1 MKPVGFSAT
10 PNLVL
15 RLPMWRSRLM
25 LFILFFLFML
35 LLARAFWIQ
44 GPGNAF
50 YEAKAVRGTQR
61 ELELPASRG
70 KILDRNGQVIATS
83 LEAKSVI
90 AYNDTVPDDLSAEKI
105 RKLAQLLQIGE
116 ADLRKKLKEER
127 KQVFLKR
134 QVDPEIAQ
142 QIKRLEIPG
151 IGLNNEYRRFYP
163 EGEAMAHV
171 VGFTNVEDRG
181 QEGMELSHEAE
192 LAGHPG
198 QRRVVVD
205 RLGRVVEDVAITQL
219 PRNGKDL
226 QLSIDSKIQYLAYNA
241 VKNAVEEHHAKAGGA
256 VVLDTQTGEIL
267 ALANWPSYNPNDRSK
282 LNGEQLR
289 NRVLTD
295 TFEPG
300 STMKPF
306 TVSIALEKGAVTPN
320 TPMAIGASYLIG
332 PKPITDTHPYG
343 VLTVAQIIQK
353 SSNIGTAKLAMQMQ
367 SKEMWDMY
375 TAVGFG
381 QAPKIGFPGAVAG
394 TLHPYKKWMP
404 TDQARIA
411 FGYGIAA
418 SLFQVAHAYT
428 IFARDGELVPLTI
441 ERSPE
446 FKQGTRVISAK
457 TAIEMRSMLE
467 SVTEPGGTAVKAHSD
482 GFRVGGKTG
491 TAHKVSGKGY
501 SSNKYRAYFSG
512 IAPIS
517 APRIVVAVMI
527 DEPTGGSH
535 YGGDVA
541 APVFSTIVSETLQ
554 TMNIVPDTNVKQMVM
569 RDEVAP
575 TEAHGDNLLQ
585 IHKVVLKR

>member
-1 MKPVGFSAT
+1 MRPVGFSTT

-25 LFILFFLFML
+25 LFLLFFVFML
-35 LLARAFWIQ
+35 LLLRAFWIQ

-70 KILDRNGQVIATS
+70 KILDRNGNVIATS

-90 AYNDTVPDDLSAEKI
+90 AYNDTVPDDLSAEKL
-105 RKLAQLLQIGE
+105 RQLASLLQMNE
-116 ADLRKKLKEER
+116 ADLRRKLKEER

-134 QVDPEIAQ
+134 QVDPAVAQ
-142 QIKRLEIPG
+142 QIKQLEIPG

-181 QEGMELSHEAE
+181 QEGMELSHEKE
-192 LAGHPG
+192 LAARPG

-205 RLGRVVEDVAITQL
+205 RLGRIVEDVAIEQE
-219 PRNGKDL
+219 PQNGKDL

-267 ALANWPSYNPNDRSK
+267 ALANYPSYNPNDRRN
-282 LNGEQLR
+282 LTGEQLR

-306 TVSIALEKGAVTPN
+306 TISTALEKGAITPN
-320 TPMAIGASYLIG
+320 TNMVIGASYLIG

-343 VLTVAQIIQK
+343 NLTVSQVIQK
-353 SSNIGTAKLAMQMQ
+353 SSNIGTAKIAMNNL
-367 SKEMWDMY
+367 SPEEMWNMY
-375 TAVGFG
+375 SAVGFG
-381 QAPKIGFPGAVAG
+381 QAPKIGFPGAVSG
-394 TLHPYKKWMP
+394 TLHPYQKWGAS
-404 TDQARIA
+404 DQARIA
-411 FGYGIAA
+411 FGYGISA
-418 SLFQVAHAYT
+418 SLFQVARAYT

-441 ERSPE
+441 QRSSE
-446 FKQGTRVISAK
+446 VKSGVRVISAK

-467 SVTEPGGTAVKAHSD
+467 TVTEPGGTAVKAQAD
-482 GFRVGGKTG
+482 DYRVGGKTG
-491 TAHKVSGKGY
+491 TAHKLVGKGY
-501 SSNKYRAYFSG
+501 GNSYRAYFAG

-517 APRIVVAVMI
+517 MPRIVVAVMI

-541 APVFSTIVSETLQ
+541 APVFSTIVSETLR
-554 TMNIVPDTNVKQMVM
+554 TLNVLPDANIKQMVS
-569 RDEVAP
+569 DEVKRP
-575 TEAHGDNLLQ
+575 VENSVTGLKTQ
-585 IHKVVLKR
+585 QVVLKR

>member
-1 MKPVGFSAT
+1 MRPVGFSTT
-10 PNLVL
+10 PPLVL
-15 RLPMWRSRLM
+15 RLPRWRSRLM
-25 LFILFFLFML
+25 LFLLFFVFMML
-35 LLARAFWIQ
+35 LLRAFWIQ

-50 YEAKAVRGTQR
+50 YEAKGVRGTQR

-90 AYNDTVPDDLSAEKI
+90 AYNDTVPDDLATDKVQ
-105 RKLAQLLQIGE
+105 KLASLLQMSE
-116 ADLRKKLKEER
+116 SDLRKKLKEER

-134 QVDPEIAQ
+134 QVDPVVAQ
-142 QIKRLEIPG
+142 QIKQLEIPG

-171 VGFTNVEDRG
+171 VGFTNVNDKG
-181 QEGMELSHEAE
+181 QEGMELSRENE

-205 RLGRVVEDVAITQL
+205 RLGRVVEDVAILQL
-219 PRNGKDL
+219 PQNGKDL
-226 QLSIDSKIQYLAYNA
+226 NLSIDSKIQFLAYNA
-241 VKNAVEEHHAKAGGA
+241 VKDAVEKHHAKAGGA

-267 ALANWPSYNPNDRSK
+267 ALANYPSYNPNDRRY
-282 LNGEQLR
+282 LTGEQLR

-300 STMKPF
+300 STMKPL
-306 TVSIALEKGAVTPN
+306 TISIALEKGVVKPDTN
-320 TPMAIGASYLIG
+320 MVIGAKYLVG

-343 VLTVAQIIQK
+343 NLTVAQIIQK
-353 SSNIGTAKLAMQMQ
+353 SSNIGTAKIAMNNL
-367 SKEMWDMY
+367 SAEEMWDFY
-375 TAVGFG
+375 TAVGLG

-394 TLHPYKKWMP
+394 TVHPFKKWMP

-411 FGYGIAA
+411 FGYGISA
-418 SLFQVAHAYT
+418 SLFQVARAYT
-428 IFARDGELVPLTI
+428 VFARDGELVPLTI

-446 FKQGTRVISAK
+446 FKPGVKVLSPK
-457 TAIEMRSMLE
+457 TAIEMRNMME
-467 SVTEPGGTAVKAHSD
+467 AVTEPGGTAVKAQAE
-482 GFRVGGKTG
+482 GYRVGGKTG
-491 TAHKVSGKGY
+491 TAHKLVGKGY
-501 SSNKYRAYFSG
+501 GNSYRAYFAG
-512 IAPIS
+512 LAPIS

-541 APVFSTIVSETLQ
+541 APVFSTIVGETLRSL
-554 TMNIVPDTNVKQMVM
+554 NVLPDNKVKQMVLEDKVPEEI
-569 RDEVAP
+569 RPAA
-575 TEAHGDNLLQ
+575 AHAQ
-585 IHKVVLKR
+585 HVVLKR

>member
-1 MKPVGFSAT
+1 MRPVGFSTT

-25 LFILFFLFML
+25 LFLLFFVFML
-35 LLARAFWIQ
+35 LLIRAFWIQ

-50 YEAKAVRGTQR
+50 YEAKGVRGTQR

-90 AYNDTVPDDLSAEKI
+90 AYNDTVPDDLSPEKV
-105 RKLAQLLQIGE
+105 KALANLLQISE
-116 ADLRKKLKEER
+116 TELRKKLKEER
-127 KQVFLKR
+127 KQIFLKR
-134 QVDPEIAQ
+134 QVDPAVAQ
-142 QIKRLEIPG
+142 KIKQLEIPG

-181 QEGMELSHEAE
+181 QEGMELSREKE

-205 RLGRVVEDVAITQL
+205 RLGRVVEEMAILQL
-219 PRNGKDL
+219 PQNGKDL
-226 QLSIDSKIQYLAYNA
+226 SLSIDSKIQFLAYNA
-241 VKNAVEEHHAKAGGA
+241 VKSAVEKHQAKAGGA

-267 ALANWPSYNPNDRSK
+267 ALANYPSYNPNDRTY
-282 LNGEQLR
+282 LTGEQLR

-306 TVSIALEKGAVTPN
+306 TVSLALEKGQVQPN
-320 TPMAIGASYLIG
+320 TQMVIGAKYLIG

-343 VLTVAQIIQK
+343 TLTIAQIIQK
-353 SSNIGTAKLAMQMQ
+353 SSNIGTAKLAMNTSPQ
-367 SKEMWDMY
+367 EMWDLY
-375 TAVGFG
+375 TAAGFG

-394 TLHPYKKWMP
+394 TLHPYKKWVP
-404 TDQARIA
+404 SDQARIA
-411 FGYGIAA
+411 FGYGISS
-418 SLFQVAHAYT
+418 SLFQLARAYT

-446 FKQGTRVISAK
+446 FKPGTPVISAK

-467 SVTEPGGTAVKAHSD
+467 TVTEPGGTALKAQAE

-491 TAHKVSGKGY
+491 TSHKLVGKVYG
-501 SSNKYRAYFSG
+501 NKYRAYFAG
-512 IAPIS
+512 LAPIS

-527 DEPTGGSH
+527 DEPTKGGH
-535 YGGDVA
+535 YGGEVA
-541 APVFSTIVSETLQ
+541 APVFSTIVSETLH
-554 TMNIVPDTNVKQMVM
+554 TLNVLPDAKVRQMVLQ
-569 RDEVAP
+569 DKAP
-575 TEAHGDNLLQ
+575 EEIRAANVQTQH
-585 IHKVVLKR
+585 VVLKR

>member
-1 MKPVGFSAT
+1 MRPVGFSTT

-25 LFILFFLFML
+25 LFLLFFVFML
-35 LLARAFWIQ
+35 LLIRAFWIQ

-50 YEAKAVRGTQR
+50 YEAKGVRGTQR

-90 AYNDTVPDDLSAEKI
+90 AYNDTVPDDLSAEKV
-105 RKLAQLLQIGE
+105 KALANLLQMSE
-116 ADLRKKLKEER
+116 TELRKKLKEER
-127 KQVFLKR
+127 KQIFLKR
-134 QVDPEIAQ
+134 QVDPAVAQ
-142 QIKRLEIPG
+142 QIKQLEIPG

-171 VGFTNVEDRG
+171 VGFTNVNDKG
-181 QEGMELSHEAE
+181 QEGMELSREKD
-192 LAGHPG
+192 LAARPG

-205 RLGRVVEDVAITQL
+205 RLGRVVEEMAILQL
-219 PRNGKDL
+219 PQNGKDL
-226 QLSIDSKIQYLAYNA
+226 NLSIDSKIQFLAYNA
-241 VKNAVEEHHAKAGGA
+241 VKSAVETHHAKAGGA

-267 ALANWPSYNPNDRSK
+267 ALANYPSYNPNDRK
-282 LNGEQLR
+282 YLTGEQLR

-300 STMKPF
+300 STMKPI
-306 TVSIALEKGAVTPN
+306 TVSLSLEKGQVQPN
-320 TPMAIGASYLIG
+320 TQMAIGAKYLIG

-343 VLTVAQIIQK
+343 TLTVAQIIQK
-353 SSNIGTAKLAMQMQ
+353 SSNIGTAKLAMNTTPQ
-367 SKEMWDMY
+367 EMWDLY
-375 TAVGFG
+375 TAAGFG

-394 TLHPYKKWMP
+394 TLHPHKKWVP
-404 TDQARIA
+404 SDQARIA
-411 FGYGIAA
+411 FGYGISA
-418 SLFQVAHAYT
+418 SLFQVARAYT

-446 FKQGTRVISAK
+446 FKPGTPVISAK

-467 SVTEPGGTAVKAHSD
+467 SVTEPGGTAIKAQAE

-491 TAHKVSGKGY
+491 TAHKLVGKGY
-501 SSNKYRAYFSG
+501 GNKYRAYFVG
-512 IAPIS
+512 LAPIS

-541 APVFSTIVSETLQ
+541 APVFSTIVSETLH
-554 TMNIVPDTNVKQMVM
+554 TLNVLPDAKVKQMVLENKTPGET
-569 RDEVAP
+569 RTTNAQ
-575 TEAHGDNLLQ
+575 AQHA
-585 IHKVVLKR
+585 VLKR

>member
-1 MKPVGFSAT
+1 
-10 PNLVL
+10 
-15 RLPMWRSRLM
+15 M
-25 LFILFFLFML
+25 LFLLFFVFML
-35 LLARAFWIQ
+35 LLIRAFWIQ

-50 YEAKAVRGTQR
+50 YEAKGVRGTQR

-90 AYNDTVPDDLSAEKI
+90 AYNDTVPDDLSAEKV
-105 RKLAQLLQIGE
+105 KALANLLQISE
-116 ADLRKKLKEER
+116 TELRKKLKEER
-127 KQVFLKR
+127 KQIFLKR
-134 QVDPEIAQ
+134 QVDPAVAQ
-142 QIKRLEIPG
+142 QIKLLEIPG

-171 VGFTNVEDRG
+171 VGFTNVNDKG
-181 QEGMELSHEAE
+181 QEGMELSREKE

-205 RLGRVVEDVAITQL
+205 RLGRVVEEMAILQL
-219 PRNGKDL
+219 PQNGKDL
-226 QLSIDSKIQYLAYNA
+226 NLSIDSKIQFLAYNA
-241 VKNAVEEHHAKAGGA
+241 VKSAVETHHAKAGGA

-267 ALANWPSYNPNDRSK
+267 ALANYPSYNPNDRK
-282 LNGEQLR
+282 YLTGEQLR

-300 STMKPF
+300 STMKPI
-306 TVSIALEKGAVTPN
+306 TVSLSLEKGQVQPN
-320 TPMAIGASYLIG
+320 TQMAIGAKYLIG

-343 VLTVAQIIQK
+343 TLTVAQIIQK
-353 SSNIGTAKLAMQMQ
+353 SSNIGTAKLAMNTSPQ
-367 SKEMWDMY
+367 EMWDLY

-394 TLHPYKKWMP
+394 TLHPYKKWVP
-404 TDQARIA
+404 SDQARIA
-411 FGYGIAA
+411 FGYGISA
-418 SLFQVAHAYT
+418 SLFQVARAYT

-446 FKQGTRVISAK
+446 FKPGTPVISAK

-467 SVTEPGGTAVKAHSD
+467 TVTEPGGTAVKAQAE

-491 TAHKVSGKGY
+491 TAHKLVGKGY
-501 SSNKYRAYFSG
+501 GNKYRAYFVG
-512 IAPIS
+512 LAPIS

-541 APVFSTIVSETLQ
+541 APVFSTIVSETLH
-554 TMNIVPDTNVKQMVM
+554 TLNVLPDAKVKQMVLQNTAPE
-569 RDEVAP
+569 EVRTAN
-575 TEAHGDNLLQ
+575 AQAQH
-585 IHKVVLKR
+585 VVLKR

>member
-1 MKPVGFSAT
+1 MRPVGFSTT

-25 LFILFFLFML
+25 LFLLFFVFMML
-35 LLARAFWIQ
+35 LLRAFWIQ

-50 YEAKAVRGTQR
+50 YEAKGVRGTQR

-90 AYNDTVPDDLSAEKI
+90 AYNDTVPDDLAVDKVQ
-105 RKLAQLLQIGE
+105 KLASLLQMSE
-116 ADLRKKLKEER
+116 AELRKKLREER
-127 KQVFLKR
+127 KQIFLKR
-134 QVDPEIAQ
+134 QVDPEVAQ
-142 QIKRLEIPG
+142 QIKQLEIPG

-171 VGFTNVEDRG
+171 VGFTNVNDKG
-181 QEGMELSHEAE
+181 QEGMELSREKD

-205 RLGRVVEDVAITQL
+205 RLGRVVDEMAILQL
-219 PRNGKDL
+219 PQNGKDL
-226 QLSIDSKIQYLAYNA
+226 NLSIDSKIQFLAYNA
-241 VKNAVEEHHAKAGGA
+241 VKDAVEKHHAKAGGA

-267 ALANWPSYNPNDRSK
+267 ALANYPSYNPNDRRF
-282 LNGEQLR
+282 LTGEQLR

-300 STMKPF
+300 STMKPI
-306 TVSIALEKGAVTPN
+306 TIAIALEKGVVKPETN
-320 TPMAIGASYLIG
+320 MVIGAKYLIG

-343 VLTVAQIIQK
+343 NLTVSQIIQK
-353 SSNIGTAKLAMQMQ
+353 SSNIGTAKIAMNNL
-367 SKEMWDMY
+367 SAEEMWDFY

-394 TLHPYKKWMP
+394 TVHPFKKWVP
-404 TDQARIA
+404 SDQARIA
-411 FGYGIAA
+411 FGYGISA
-418 SLFQVAHAYT
+418 SLFQVARAYT
-428 IFARDGELVPLTI
+428 VFARDGELVPLTI

-446 FKQGTRVISAK
+446 FKPGIKVLSPK
-457 TAIEMRSMLE
+457 TAIEMRTMME
-467 SVTEPGGTAVKAHSD
+467 SVTEPGGTAIKAQAE

-491 TAHKVSGKGY
+491 TAHKLVGKGY
-501 SSNKYRAYFSG
+501 GNKYRAYFAG
-512 IAPIS
+512 LAPIS

-541 APVFSTIVSETLQ
+541 APVFSTIVSETLHAL
-554 TMNIVPDTNVKQMVM
+554 NVLPDSKVKQMV
-569 RDEVAP
+569 
-575 TEAHGDNLLQ
+575 LQ
-585 IHKVVLKR
+585 DKNPSEIHTANAQAQQVVLKR

>member
-1 MKPVGFSAT
+1 MRPVGFSTT

-25 LFILFFLFML
+25 LFLLFFVFMML
-35 LLARAFWIQ
+35 LLRAFWIQ

-50 YEAKAVRGTQR
+50 YEAKGVRGTQR

-90 AYNDTVPDDLSAEKI
+90 AYNDTVPDDLALDKVQ
-105 RKLAQLLQIGE
+105 KLASLLQMSE
-116 ADLRKKLKEER
+116 AELRKKLKEER

-134 QVDPEIAQ
+134 QVEPAIAQ
-142 QIKRLEIPG
+142 QIKQLEIPG

-171 VGFTNVEDRG
+171 VGFTNVNDKG
-181 QEGMELSHEAE
+181 QEGMELSREKE

-205 RLGRVVEDVAITQL
+205 RLGRVVEEMAILQL
-219 PRNGKDL
+219 PQNGKDL
-226 QLSIDSKIQYLAYNA
+226 NLSIDSKIQYLAYNA
-241 VKNAVEEHHAKAGGA
+241 VKDAVEKHHAKAGGA

-267 ALANWPSYNPNDRSK
+267 ALANYPSYNPNDRK
-282 LNGEQLR
+282 YLTGEQLR

-306 TVSIALEKGAVTPN
+306 TVAIALEKGAIKPDTNMV
-320 TPMAIGASYLIG
+320 IGAKYLIG

-343 VLTVAQIIQK
+343 NLTVAEIIQK
-353 SSNIGTAKLAMQMQ
+353 SSNIGTAKIAMNNL
-367 SKEMWDMY
+367 SPEEMWDFY
-375 TAVGFG
+375 TAVGLG
-381 QAPKIGFPGAVAG
+381 QAPRIGFPGAVAG
-394 TLHPYKKWMP
+394 TVHPFKKWMP

-411 FGYGIAA
+411 FGYGISA
-418 SLFQVAHAYT
+418 SLFQMARAYT
-428 IFARDGELVPLTI
+428 VFARDGELVPLTI
-441 ERSPE
+441 ERSPD
-446 FKQGTRVISAK
+446 FKPGTRVLSAK
-457 TAIEMRSMLE
+457 TAIEMRTMLE
-467 SVTEPGGTAVKAHSD
+467 TVTEPGGTAIKAQAE

-491 TAHKVSGKGY
+491 TAHKLVGKGY
-501 SSNKYRAYFSG
+501 GNKYRAYFAG
-512 IAPIS
+512 LAPIS

-541 APVFSTIVSETLQ
+541 APVFSTIVSETLN
-554 TMNIVPDTNVKQMVM
+554 TLNVLPDNKVKQMVLQDKSPEEI
-569 RDEVAP
+569 RTANVQTQQVA
-575 TEAHGDNLLQ
+575 
-585 IHKVVLKR
+585 LKK

>member
-1 MKPVGFSAT
+1 MKPLGFSTT

-25 LFILFFLFML
+25 LFLLFFVFML
-35 LLARAFWIQ
+35 LLIRAFWIQ

-50 YEAKAVRGTQR
+50 YEAKGVRGTQR

-90 AYNDTVPDDLSAEKI
+90 AYNDTVPDDLSAQKV
-105 RKLAQLLQIGE
+105 KSLANLLQISE
-116 ADLRKKLKEER
+116 AELRKKLKEER
-127 KQVFLKR
+127 KQIFLKR
-134 QVDPEIAQ
+134 QVDPAVAQ
-142 QIKRLEIPG
+142 QIKQLEIPG

-181 QEGMELSHEAE
+181 QEGMELSREKE

-205 RLGRVVEDVAITQL
+205 RLGRVVEEMAILQL
-219 PRNGKDL
+219 PQNGKDL
-226 QLSIDSKIQYLAYNA
+226 HLSIDSKIQFLAYNA
-241 VKNAVEEHHAKAGGA
+241 VKNAVEQHHAKAGGA

-267 ALANWPSYNPNDRSK
+267 ALANYPSYNPNDRK
-282 LNGEQLR
+282 YLTGEQLR

-306 TVSIALEKGAVTPN
+306 TVSLALEKGQVQPN
-320 TPMAIGASYLIG
+320 TQMVIGAKYLIG

-353 SSNIGTAKLAMQMQ
+353 SSNIGTAKLAMNT
-367 SKEMWDMY
+367 SPHEMWDLY
-375 TAVGFG
+375 TAAGFG

-394 TLHPYKKWMP
+394 TLHPYQKWVP
-404 TDQARIA
+404 SDQARIA
-411 FGYGIAA
+411 FGYGISA
-418 SLFQVAHAYT
+418 SLFQLARAYT

-441 ERSPE
+441 ERSPQ
-446 FKQGTRVISAK
+446 FKPGTPVISAK

-467 SVTEPGGTAVKAHSD
+467 TVTEPGGTAIKAQAE

-491 TAHKVSGKGY
+491 TAHKLVGKGY
-501 SSNKYRAYFSG
+501 GNKYRAYFAG
-512 IAPIS
+512 LAPIS

-541 APVFSTIVSETLQ
+541 APVFSTIVSETLH
-554 TMNIVPDTNVKQMVM
+554 TLNVLPDAKVKQMV
-569 RDEVAP
+569 
-575 TEAHGDNLLQ
+575 LQ
-585 IHKVVLKR
+585 DKTPEEIRTANVQTQHVVLKR

>member
-1 MKPVGFSAT
+1 MRPVGFSTT

-25 LFILFFLFML
+25 LFMLFFVFML
-35 LLARAFWIQ
+35 LLLRAFWIQ

-70 KILDRNGQVIATS
+70 KILDRNGNVIATS

-90 AYNDTVPDDLSAEKI
+90 AYNDTVPDDLSSEKI
-105 RKLAQLLQIGE
+105 RQLANLLQMNE
-116 ADLRKKLKEER
+116 SDLRKKLKEER

-134 QVDPEIAQ
+134 QVDPAVAQ
-142 QIKRLEIPG
+142 QIKQLEIPG

-181 QEGMELSHEAE
+181 QEGMELSHEKE
-192 LAGHPG
+192 LAARPG

-205 RLGRVVEDVAITQL
+205 RLGRVVEDVAIEQE
-219 PRNGKDL
+219 PQNGKDL

-267 ALANWPSYNPNDRSK
+267 ALANYPSYNPNDRRN
-282 LNGEQLR
+282 LTGEQLR

-306 TVSIALEKGAVTPN
+306 TISTALEKGAITPN
-320 TPMAIGASYLIG
+320 TNMVIGASYLIG

-343 VLTVAQIIQK
+343 NLTVSQVIQK
-353 SSNIGTAKLAMQMQ
+353 SSNIGTAKIAMNNL
-367 SKEMWDMY
+367 SPEEMWNMY
-375 TAVGFG
+375 SAVGFG
-381 QAPKIGFPGAVAG
+381 QAPKIGFPGSVSG
-394 TLHPYKKWMP
+394 TLHPYQKWGAS
-404 TDQARIA
+404 DQARIA
-411 FGYGIAA
+411 FGYGISA
-418 SLFQVAHAYT
+418 SLFQVARAYT

-446 FKQGTRVISAK
+446 FKPGVRVISAK

-467 SVTEPGGTAVKAHSD
+467 TVTEPGGTAVKAQAD
-482 GFRVGGKTG
+482 GYRVGGKTG
-491 TAHKVSGKGY
+491 TAHKLVGKGY
-501 SSNKYRAYFSG
+501 GNSYRAYFSG

-541 APVFSTIVSETLQ
+541 APVFSTIVSETLR
-554 TMNIVPDTNVKQMVM
+554 TLNVLPDANIKQMVSDDVK
-569 RDEVAP
+569 RSPENQVTGLKA
-575 TEAHGDNLLQ
+575 Q
-585 IHKVVLKR
+585 QVVLKR

>member
-1 MKPVGFSAT
+1 MRPVGFSTT

-25 LFILFFLFML
+25 LFMLFFVFML
-35 LLARAFWIQ
+35 LLIRAFWIQ

-50 YEAKAVRGTQR
+50 YEAKGVRGTQR

-90 AYNDTVPDDLSAEKI
+90 AYSDTVPDDLAADKVHQ
-105 RKLAQLLQIGE
+105 LASLLQMGE
-116 ADLRKKLKEER
+116 ADLRKKLREER

-134 QVDPEIAQ
+134 QVDPETAQ
-142 QIKRLEIPG
+142 KIKQLEIPG

-181 QEGMELSHEAE
+181 QEGMELSREKD
-192 LAGHPG
+192 LAGHAG

-205 RLGRVVEDVAITQL
+205 RLGRIVEEISIDQL
-219 PRNGKDL
+219 PQNGKDL
-226 QLSIDSKIQYLAYNA
+226 QLSVDSKIQYLAYNA
-241 VKNAVEEHHAKAGGA
+241 VKSAVETHHAKAGGA

-267 ALANWPSYNPNDRSK
+267 ALANYPSYNPNDRRN

-295 TFEPG
+295 MFEPG
-300 STMKPF
+300 STIKPF
-306 TVSIALEKGAVTPN
+306 TISAALEKGSITPN
-320 TPMAIGASYLIG
+320 TNMAIGASYLVG
-332 PKPITDTHPYG
+332 KKPITDTHPYG
-343 VLTVAQIIQK
+343 TLTVAQVIQK
-353 SSNIGTAKLAMQMQ
+353 SSNIGAAKIAMNYL
-367 SKEMWDMY
+367 SPEEMWNIY

-381 QAPKIGFPGAVAG
+381 QAPKIGFPGAVGG
-394 TLHPYKKWMP
+394 TLHPYKNWGSS
-404 TDQARIA
+404 DQARIA
-411 FGYGIAA
+411 FGYGIAG
-418 SLFQVAHAYT
+418 SLFQVARAYT

-446 FKQGTRVISAK
+446 FKSGTKVLSPK
-457 TAIEMRSMLE
+457 TALEMRAMLE
-467 SVTEPGGTAVKAHSD
+467 TVTEPGGTAIKAQAE
-482 GFRVGGKTG
+482 GYRVGGKTG
-491 TAHKVSGKGY
+491 TAHKLVGKGY
-501 SSNKYRAYFSG
+501 GNRYLAYFAG

-541 APVFSTIVSETLQ
+541 APVFSTIVSETLR
-554 TMNIVPDTNVKQMVM
+554 TLNVLPDSSVKQAASDVESTP
-569 RDEVAP
+569 D
-575 TEAHGDNLLQ
+575 
-585 IHKVVLKR
+585 IHIASAKVPQHVVSKR

>member
-1 MKPVGFSAT
+1 MRRVGFSTT

-25 LFILFFLFML
+25 LFLLFFVFMML
-35 LLARAFWIQ
+35 LLRAFWIQ

-50 YEAKAVRGTQR
+50 YEAKGVRGTQR

-90 AYNDTVPDDLSAEKI
+90 AYNDTVPDDLAAEKVQ
-105 RKLAQLLQIGE
+105 KLAALLQMNE
-116 ADLRKKLKEER
+116 SELRKKLKEDR
-127 KQVFLKR
+127 KQIFLKR
-134 QVDPEIAQ
+134 QVEPAIAQ
-142 QIKRLEIPG
+142 QIKQLEIPG

-181 QEGMELSHEAE
+181 QEGMELSREKE

-205 RLGRVVEDVAITQL
+205 RLGRVVEEMAILQL
-219 PRNGKDL
+219 PQNGKDL
-226 QLSIDSKIQYLAYNA
+226 NLSIDSKIQYLAYNA
-241 VKNAVEEHHAKAGGA
+241 VKSAVEKHHAKAGGA

-267 ALANWPSYNPNDRSK
+267 ALANYPSYNPNDRK
-282 LNGEQLR
+282 YLTGEQLR

-300 STMKPF
+300 STMKPL
-306 TVSIALEKGAVTPN
+306 TVAIALEKGAVKPETN
-320 TPMAIGASYLIG
+320 MVIGAKYLIG

-343 VLTVAQIIQK
+343 NLTVAEIIQK
-353 SSNIGTAKLAMQMQ
+353 SSNIGTAKIAINSL
-367 SKEMWDMY
+367 SPEEMWDFY

-394 TLHPYKKWMP
+394 TVHPFKKWMP

-411 FGYGIAA
+411 FGYGISA
-418 SLFQVAHAYT
+418 SLFQVAQAYT
-428 IFARDGELVPLTI
+428 VFARDGELVPLTI
-441 ERSPE
+441 ERSTN
-446 FKQGTRVISAK
+446 FKPGTRVLSAK
-457 TAIEMRSMLE
+457 TAIEMRTMLE
-467 SVTEPGGTAVKAHSD
+467 TVTEPGGTAIKAQAE

-491 TAHKVSGKGY
+491 TAHKLVGKGY
-501 SSNKYRAYFSG
+501 GNKYRAYFAG
-512 IAPIS
+512 LAPIS

-527 DEPTGGSH
+527 DEPTVGGH
-535 YGGDVA
+535 YGGEVA
-541 APVFSTIVSETLQ
+541 APVFSTIVSETLN
-554 TMNIVPDTNVKQMVM
+554 TLNVLPDNKVKQMV
-569 RDEVAP
+569 
-575 TEAHGDNLLQ
+575 LQ
-585 IHKVVLKR
+585 DKNPEEIRTANVQTQQVVLKR

>member
-1 MKPVGFSAT
+1 MRPVGFST
-10 PNLVL
+10 SPNLVL

-25 LFILFFLFML
+25 LFLLFFVFML
-35 LLARAFWIQ
+35 LLIRAFWIQ

-50 YEAKAVRGTQR
+50 YEAKGVRGTQR

-90 AYNDTVPDDLSAEKI
+90 AYNDTVPDDLSAEKV
-105 RKLAQLLQIGE
+105 KSLANLLQVSE
-116 ADLRKKLKEER
+116 SELRKKLKEER

-134 QVDPEIAQ
+134 QVDPSVAQ
-142 QIKRLEIPG
+142 QIKQLEIPG

-171 VGFTNVEDRG
+171 VGFTNVNDKG
-181 QEGMELSHEAE
+181 QEGMELSREKE

-205 RLGRVVEDVAITQL
+205 RLGRVVEEMAILQL
-219 PRNGKDL
+219 PQNGKDL
-226 QLSIDSKIQYLAYNA
+226 NLSIDSKIQFLAYNA
-241 VKNAVEEHHAKAGGA
+241 VKNAVEQHHAKAGGA

-267 ALANWPSYNPNDRSK
+267 ALANYPSYNPNDRK
-282 LNGEQLR
+282 YLTGEQLR

-306 TVSIALEKGAVTPN
+306 TVSLSLEKGQVQPN
-320 TPMAIGASYLIG
+320 TQMVIGAKYLIG

-343 VLTVAQIIQK
+343 TLTVAQIIQK
-353 SSNIGTAKLAMQMQ
+353 SSNIGTAKLAMNTSPQ
-367 SKEMWDMY
+367 EMWDLY
-375 TAVGFG
+375 TAAGFG
-381 QAPKIGFPGAVAG
+381 QAPKIGFPGAVSG
-394 TLHPYKKWMP
+394 TLHPYKKWVP
-404 TDQARIA
+404 SDQARIA
-411 FGYGIAA
+411 FGYGVSA
-418 SLFQVAHAYT
+418 SLFQVARAYT

-446 FKQGTRVISAK
+446 FKPGTPVISAK

-467 SVTEPGGTAVKAHSD
+467 TVTEPGGTAIKAQAE

-491 TAHKVSGKGY
+491 TAHKLVGKGY
-501 SSNKYRAYFSG
+501 GNKYRAYFAG
-512 IAPIS
+512 LAPIS

-541 APVFSTIVSETLQ
+541 APVFSTIVSETLH
-554 TMNIVPDTNVKQMVM
+554 TLNVLPDAKVKQMVLQ
-569 RDEVAP
+569 DK
-575 TEAHGDNLLQ
+575 AHEDNRAVNVQ
-585 IHKVVLKR
+585 AQHVVLKR

>member
-1 MKPVGFSAT
+1 MRPVGFSTT

-25 LFILFFLFML
+25 LFLLFFVFMML
-35 LLARAFWIQ
+35 LLRAFWIQ

-50 YEAKAVRGTQR
+50 YEAKGVRGTQR

-90 AYNDTVPDDLSAEKI
+90 AYNDTVPDDLAADKVQ
-105 RKLAQLLQIGE
+105 KLASLLQMNE
-116 ADLRKKLKEER
+116 AELRKKLKEER

-134 QVDPEIAQ
+134 QVDPVIAQ
-142 QIKRLEIPG
+142 QIKQLEIPG

-171 VGFTNVEDRG
+171 VGFTNVNDKG
-181 QEGMELSHEAE
+181 QEGMELSRENE

-205 RLGRVVEDVAITQL
+205 RLGRVVEDVAILQL
-219 PRNGKDL
+219 PQNGKDL
-226 QLSIDSKIQYLAYNA
+226 NLSIDSKIQFLAYNA
-241 VKNAVEEHHAKAGGA
+241 VKDAVEKHHAKAGGA

-267 ALANWPSYNPNDRSK
+267 ALANYPSYNPNDRRY
-282 LNGEQLR
+282 LTGEQLR

-300 STMKPF
+300 STMKPL
-306 TVSIALEKGAVTPN
+306 TISIALEKGAVKPDTN
-320 TPMAIGASYLIG
+320 MVIGAKYLVG

-343 VLTVAQIIQK
+343 NLTVAQIIQK
-353 SSNIGTAKLAMQMQ
+353 SSNIGTAKIAMNNL
-367 SKEMWDMY
+367 SAEEMWDFY
-375 TAVGFG
+375 TAVGLG

-394 TLHPYKKWMP
+394 TVHPFKKWMP

-411 FGYGIAA
+411 FGYGISA
-418 SLFQVAHAYT
+418 SLFQVARAYT
-428 IFARDGELVPLTI
+428 VFARDGELVPLTI

-446 FKQGTRVISAK
+446 FKPGVKVLSPK
-457 TAIEMRSMLE
+457 TAIEMRNMME
-467 SVTEPGGTAVKAHSD
+467 AVTEPGGTAVKAQAE
-482 GFRVGGKTG
+482 GYRVGGKTG
-491 TAHKVSGKGY
+491 TAHKLVGKGY
-501 SSNKYRAYFSG
+501 GNSYRAYFAG
-512 IAPIS
+512 LAPIS

-541 APVFSTIVSETLQ
+541 APVFSTIVGETLRSL
-554 TMNIVPDTNVKQMVM
+554 NVLPDNKVKQMVLEDKVPEEI
-569 RDEVAP
+569 RPAA
-575 TEAHGDNLLQ
+575 AHAQ
-585 IHKVVLKR
+585 HVVLKR

>member
-1 MKPVGFSAT
+1 MRPVGFSTT

-25 LFILFFLFML
+25 LFLLFFVFMML
-35 LLARAFWIQ
+35 LLRAFWIQ

-50 YEAKAVRGTQR
+50 YEAKGVRGTQR

-90 AYNDTVPDDLSAEKI
+90 AYNDTVPDDLATDKVQ
-105 RKLAQLLQIGE
+105 KLASLLQMSE
-116 ADLRKKLKEER
+116 SDLRKKLKEER

-134 QVDPEIAQ
+134 QVDPVVAQ
-142 QIKRLEIPG
+142 QIKQLEIPG

-171 VGFTNVEDRG
+171 VGFTNVNDKG
-181 QEGMELSHEAE
+181 QEGMELSRENE

-205 RLGRVVEDVAITQL
+205 RLGRVVEDVAILQL
-219 PRNGKDL
+219 PQNGKDL
-226 QLSIDSKIQYLAYNA
+226 NLSIDSKIQFLAYNA
-241 VKNAVEEHHAKAGGA
+241 VKDAVEKHHAKAGGA

-267 ALANWPSYNPNDRSK
+267 ALANYPSYNPNDRRY
-282 LNGEQLR
+282 LTGEQLR

-300 STMKPF
+300 STMKPL
-306 TVSIALEKGAVTPN
+306 TISIALEKGVVKPDTN
-320 TPMAIGASYLIG
+320 MVIGAKYLVG

-343 VLTVAQIIQK
+343 NLTVAQIIQK
-353 SSNIGTAKLAMQMQ
+353 SSNIGTAKIAMNNL
-367 SKEMWDMY
+367 SAEEMWDFY
-375 TAVGFG
+375 TAVGLG

-394 TLHPYKKWMP
+394 TVHPFKKWMP

-411 FGYGIAA
+411 FGYGISA
-418 SLFQVAHAYT
+418 SLFQVARAYT
-428 IFARDGELVPLTI
+428 VFARDGELVPLTI

-446 FKQGTRVISAK
+446 FKPGVKVLSPK
-457 TAIEMRSMLE
+457 TAIEMRNMME
-467 SVTEPGGTAVKAHSD
+467 AVTEPGGTAVKAQAE
-482 GFRVGGKTG
+482 GYRVGGKTG
-491 TAHKVSGKGY
+491 TAHKLVGKGY
-501 SSNKYRAYFSG
+501 GNSYRAYFAG
-512 IAPIS
+512 LAPIS

-541 APVFSTIVSETLQ
+541 APVFSTIVGETLRSL
-554 TMNIVPDTNVKQMVM
+554 NVLPDNKVKQMVLEDKAPEEI
-569 RDEVAP
+569 RPVA
-575 TEAHGDNLLQ
+575 AHAQ
-585 IHKVVLKR
+585 HVVLKR

>member
-1 MKPVGFSAT
+1 MRPVGFSTT

-25 LFILFFLFML
+25 LFMLFFVFML
-35 LLARAFWIQ
+35 LLIRAFWIQ

-50 YEAKAVRGTQR
+50 YEAKGVRGTQR

-90 AYNDTVPDDLSAEKI
+90 AYIDTVPEDLSAE
-105 RKLAQLLQIGE
+105 RMHKLATLLQISE
-116 ADLRKKLKEER
+116 TELHKKLREGR

-134 QVDPEIAQ
+134 QVDPEVAQ
-142 QIKRLEIPG
+142 QIKQLEIPG

-181 QEGMELSHEAE
+181 QEGMELSREKE

-205 RLGRVVEDVAITQL
+205 RLGRIVEDVAILQL
-219 PRNGKDL
+219 PQNGKDL
-226 QLSIDSKIQYLAYNA
+226 QLSIDSKIQFLAYNA
-241 VKNAVEEHHAKAGGA
+241 VKSAVEEHHASAGGA

-267 ALANWPSYNPNDRSK
+267 ALANYPSYNPNDRK
-282 LNGEQLR
+282 NLNGEQLR

-300 STMKPF
+300 STIKPF
-306 TVSIALEKGAVTPN
+306 TISVALEKGAIVPN
-320 TPMAIGASYLIG
+320 TNMVIGASYLVG
-332 PKPITDTHPYG
+332 PKAITDTHVYG
-343 VLTVAQIIQK
+343 NLTVSQIIQK
-353 SSNIGTAKLAMQMQ
+353 SSNIGTAKIAMNNL
-367 SKEMWDMY
+367 SPEEMWDMY
-375 TAVGFG
+375 TAVGLG

-394 TLHPYKKWMP
+394 TVHPYKKWVP
-404 TDQARIA
+404 SDQARIA
-411 FGYGIAA
+411 FGYGISA
-418 SLFQVAHAYT
+418 SLFQVARAYT
-428 IFARDGELVPLTI
+428 IFARDGDLVPLTI

-446 FKQGTRVISAK
+446 FKPGSKVISAK
-457 TAIEMRSMLE
+457 TAIEMRGMLE
-467 SVTEPGGTAVKAHSD
+467 TVTEPGGTAVKAQAD
-482 GFRVGGKTG
+482 GYRVGGKTG
-491 TAHKVSGKGY
+491 TAHKLVGKGY
-501 SSNKYRAYFSG
+501 GNKYRAYFAG

-541 APVFSTIVSETLQ
+541 APVFSTIVSETLR
-554 TMNIVPDTNVKQMVM
+554 TLNVLPDANIKQMVL
-569 RDEVAP
+569 ENELPTTTHGASVKAQQVA
-575 TEAHGDNLLQ
+575 
-585 IHKVVLKR
+585 LKR

>member
-1 MKPVGFSAT
+1 MRPVGFSTT

-25 LFILFFLFML
+25 LFLLFFVFMML
-35 LLARAFWIQ
+35 LLRAFWIQ
-44 GPGNAF
+44 GPGNEF
-50 YEAKAVRGTQR
+50 YEAKGVRGTQR

-90 AYNDTVPDDLSAEKI
+90 AYNDTVPDDLSADKVK
-105 RKLAQLLQIGE
+105 KLASLLKMSE
-116 ADLRKKLKEER
+116 AELRKKLKEER

-134 QVDPEIAQ
+134 QVEPAIAQ
-142 QIKRLEIPG
+142 QIKQLEIPG

-181 QEGMELSHEAE
+181 QEGMELSREKE

-205 RLGRVVEDVAITQL
+205 RLGRVVEEMAILQL
-219 PRNGKDL
+219 PQNGKDL
-226 QLSIDSKIQYLAYNA
+226 NLSIDSKIQYLAYNA
-241 VKNAVEEHHAKAGGA
+241 VKDAVEKHHAKAGGA

-267 ALANWPSYNPNDRSK
+267 ALANYPSYNPNDRK
-282 LNGEQLR
+282 NLTGEQLR

-300 STMKPF
+300 STMKPL
-306 TVSIALEKGAVTPN
+306 TVAIALEKGSVKPETN
-320 TPMAIGASYLIG
+320 MVIGAKYLVG

-343 VLTVAQIIQK
+343 NLTVSEIIQK
-353 SSNIGTAKLAMQMQ
+353 SSNIGTAKIAMN
-367 SKEMWDMY
+367 SLSSEEMWDFY
-375 TAVGFG
+375 TAVGLG
-381 QAPKIGFPGAVAG
+381 QAPKIGFPGAVGG
-394 TLHPYKKWMP
+394 TVHPFKKWMP

-411 FGYGIAA
+411 FGYGISA
-418 SLFQVAHAYT
+418 SLFQVARAYT
-428 IFARDGELVPLTI
+428 VFARDGELVPLTI
-441 ERSPE
+441 ERSPN
-446 FKQGTRVISAK
+446 FKSGTRVLSAK
-457 TAIEMRSMLE
+457 TAIEMRAMLE
-467 SVTEPGGTAVKAHSD
+467 TVTEPGGTAIKAQAE

-491 TAHKVSGKGY
+491 TAHKLVGKGY
-501 SSNKYRAYFSG
+501 GNKYRAYFAG
-512 IAPIS
+512 LAPIS

-527 DEPTGGSH
+527 DEPTNGSH

-541 APVFSTIVSETLQ
+541 APVFSTIVSETLN
-554 TMNIVPDTNVKQMVM
+554 TLNVLPDNKMKQMVLQ
-569 RDEVAP
+569 DKNPEEVRTA
-575 TEAHGDNLLQ
+575 NLQ
-585 IHKVVLKR
+585 TQQVVLKR

>member
-1 MKPVGFSAT
+1 MRPVGFSTT

-25 LFILFFLFML
+25 LFLLFFVFMML
-35 LLARAFWIQ
+35 LLRAFWIQ

-50 YEAKAVRGTQR
+50 YEAKGVRGTQR

-90 AYNDTVPDDLSAEKI
+90 AYNDTVPDDLAADKVQ
-105 RKLAQLLQIGE
+105 KLASLLQMSE
-116 ADLRKKLKEER
+116 ADLRKKLKDER
-127 KQVFLKR
+127 KQIFLKR
-134 QVDPEIAQ
+134 QVDPEVAQ
-142 QIKRLEIPG
+142 QIKQLEIPG

-171 VGFTNVEDRG
+171 VGFTNVNDKG
-181 QEGMELSHEAE
+181 QEGMELSREKD
-192 LAGHPG
+192 LAAHPG
-198 QRRVVVD
+198 QRRVVID
-205 RLGRVVEDVAITQL
+205 RLGRVVEDVAIEQL
-219 PRNGKDL
+219 PQNGKDL

-241 VKNAVEEHHAKAGGA
+241 VKSAVEQHHAKAGGA

-267 ALANWPSYNPNDRSK
+267 ALANYPSYNPNDRRNLS
-282 LNGEQLR
+282 GEQLR

-300 STMKPF
+300 STIKPL
-306 TVSIALEKGAVTPN
+306 TISIALEKGAVAPN
-320 TPMAIGASYLIG
+320 TNMVIGAKYLVG

-343 VLTVAQIIQK
+343 NLTVAQVIQK
-353 SSNIGTAKLAMQMQ
+353 SSNIGTAKIAMNNL
-367 SKEMWDMY
+367 SPEEMWDFY
-375 TAVGFG
+375 TAVGLG

-394 TLHPYKKWMP
+394 TVHPFKKWMP

-411 FGYGIAA
+411 FGYGISA
-418 SLFQVAHAYT
+418 SLFQVARAYT
-428 IFARDGELVPLTI
+428 VFARDGELVPLTI

-446 FKQGTRVISAK
+446 FKPGTRVLSAK
-457 TAIEMRSMLE
+457 TAIEMREMLE
-467 SVTEPGGTAVKAHSD
+467 TVTEPGGTAVKAQSE
-482 GFRVGGKTG
+482 GYRVGGKTG
-491 TAHKVSGKGY
+491 TAHKLVGKGY
-501 SSNKYRAYFSG
+501 GNSYRAYFAG
-512 IAPIS
+512 LAPIS

-541 APVFSTIVSETLQ
+541 APVFSTIVGETLR
-554 TMNIVPDTNVKQMVM
+554 TLNVLPDTKVKQMVLDDKSPQDV
-569 RDEVAP
+569 RTANVQ
-575 TEAHGDNLLQ
+575 TQH
-585 IHKVVLKR
+585 VVLKR

>member
-1 MKPVGFSAT
+1 MRPVGFSTT

-25 LFILFFLFML
+25 LFLLFFVFML
-35 LLARAFWIQ
+35 LLLRAFWIQ

-70 KILDRNGQVIATS
+70 KILDRNGNVIATS

-105 RKLAQLLQIGE
+105 RQLASLLQMNESDI
-116 ADLRKKLKEER
+116 RRKLKEER

-134 QVDPEIAQ
+134 QVDPAVAQ
-142 QIKRLEIPG
+142 QIKQLEIPG

-181 QEGMELSHEAE
+181 QEGMELSHEKE
-192 LAGHPG
+192 LAAHPG

-205 RLGRVVEDVAITQL
+205 RLGRIVEDVAIEQE
-219 PRNGKDL
+219 PQNGKDL

-267 ALANWPSYNPNDRSK
+267 ALANYPSYNPNDRRN
-282 LNGEQLR
+282 LTGEQLR

-306 TVSIALEKGAVTPN
+306 TISTALEKGAITPN
-320 TPMAIGASYLIG
+320 TNMVIGASYLIG

-343 VLTVAQIIQK
+343 NLTVSEVIQK
-353 SSNIGTAKLAMQMQ
+353 SSNIGTAKIAMNNL
-367 SKEMWDMY
+367 SPEEMWNMY
-375 TAVGFG
+375 SAVGFG
-381 QAPKIGFPGAVAG
+381 QAPKIGFPGSVSG
-394 TLHPYKKWMP
+394 TLHPYQKWGAS
-404 TDQARIA
+404 DQARIA
-411 FGYGIAA
+411 FGYGISA
-418 SLFQVAHAYT
+418 SLFQVARAYT

-446 FKQGTRVISAK
+446 FKPGVRVISAK

-467 SVTEPGGTAVKAHSD
+467 TVTEPGGTAVKAQAD
-482 GFRVGGKTG
+482 GYRVGGKTG
-491 TAHKVSGKGY
+491 TAHKLVGKGY
-501 SSNKYRAYFSG
+501 GNSYRAYFSG

-541 APVFSTIVSETLQ
+541 APVFSTIVSETLR
-554 TMNIVPDTNVKQMVM
+554 TLNVLPDANIKQMVS
-569 RDEVAP
+569 DDVKPPPENQVTGLKA
-575 TEAHGDNLLQ
+575 Q
-585 IHKVVLKR
+585 QVVLKR

>member
-1 MKPVGFSAT
+1 MRPVGFSTT

-25 LFILFFLFML
+25 LFLLFFVFML
-35 LLARAFWIQ
+35 LLLRAFWIQ

-70 KILDRNGQVIATS
+70 KILDRNGNVIATS

-90 AYNDTVPDDLSAEKI
+90 AYNDTVPDDLSAEKV
-105 RKLAQLLQIGE
+105 RQLASLLQMNE
-116 ADLRKKLKEER
+116 SDLRRKLKEER

-134 QVDPEIAQ
+134 QVDPAVAQ
-142 QIKRLEIPG
+142 QIKQLEIPG

-181 QEGMELSHEAE
+181 QEGMELSHEKE
-192 LAGHPG
+192 LAARPG

-205 RLGRVVEDVAITQL
+205 RLGRIVEDVAIEQE
-219 PRNGKDL
+219 PQNGKDL

-267 ALANWPSYNPNDRSK
+267 ALANYPSYNPNDRRN
-282 LNGEQLR
+282 LTGEQLR

-306 TVSIALEKGAVTPN
+306 TISTALEKGAITPN
-320 TPMAIGASYLIG
+320 TNMVIGASYLIG

-343 VLTVAQIIQK
+343 NLTVSQVIQK
-353 SSNIGTAKLAMQMQ
+353 SSNIGTAKIAMNNL
-367 SKEMWDMY
+367 SPEEMWNMY
-375 TAVGFG
+375 SAVGFG
-381 QAPKIGFPGAVAG
+381 QAPKIGFPGSVSG
-394 TLHPYKKWMP
+394 TLHPYQKWGAS
-404 TDQARIA
+404 DQARIA
-411 FGYGIAA
+411 FGYGISA
-418 SLFQVAHAYT
+418 SLFQVARAYT

-446 FKQGTRVISAK
+446 FKPGVRVISAK

-467 SVTEPGGTAVKAHSD
+467 TVTEPGGTAVKAQAD
-482 GFRVGGKTG
+482 GYRVGGKTG
-491 TAHKVSGKGY
+491 TAHKLVGKGY
-501 SSNKYRAYFSG
+501 GNSYRAYFSG

-541 APVFSTIVSETLQ
+541 APVFSTIVSETLR
-554 TMNIVPDTNVKQMVM
+554 TLNVLPDANIKQMVSDDAK
-569 RDEVAP
+569 RPVENQVTGLKA
-575 TEAHGDNLLQ
+575 Q
-585 IHKVVLKR
+585 QVVLKR

>member
-1 MKPVGFSAT
+1 MRPVGFSTT

-25 LFILFFLFML
+25 LFLLFFVFMML
-35 LLARAFWIQ
+35 LLRAFWIQ

-50 YEAKAVRGTQR
+50 YEAKGVRGTQR

-90 AYNDTVPDDLSAEKI
+90 AYNDTVPDDLAVDKVQ
-105 RKLAQLLQIGE
+105 KLASLLQMSE
-116 ADLRKKLKEER
+116 AELRKKLREER
-127 KQVFLKR
+127 KQIFLKR
-134 QVDPEIAQ
+134 QVDPEVAQ
-142 QIKRLEIPG
+142 QIKQLEIPG

-171 VGFTNVEDRG
+171 VGFTNVNDKG
-181 QEGMELSHEAE
+181 QEGMELSREKD

-205 RLGRVVEDVAITQL
+205 RLGRVVDEMAILQL
-219 PRNGKDL
+219 PQNGKDL
-226 QLSIDSKIQYLAYNA
+226 NLSIDSKIQFLAYNA
-241 VKNAVEEHHAKAGGA
+241 IKDAVEKHHAKAGGA

-267 ALANWPSYNPNDRSK
+267 ALANYPSYNPNDRRF
-282 LNGEQLR
+282 LTGEQLR

-300 STMKPF
+300 STMKPI
-306 TVSIALEKGAVTPN
+306 TIAIALEKGVVKPETN
-320 TPMAIGASYLIG
+320 MVIGAKYLIG

-343 VLTVAQIIQK
+343 NLTVSQIIQK
-353 SSNIGTAKLAMQMQ
+353 SSNIGTAKIAMNNL
-367 SKEMWDMY
+367 SAEEMWDFY

-394 TLHPYKKWMP
+394 TVHPFKKWVP
-404 TDQARIA
+404 SDQARIA
-411 FGYGIAA
+411 FGYGISA
-418 SLFQVAHAYT
+418 SLFQVARAYT
-428 IFARDGELVPLTI
+428 VFARDGELVPLTI

-446 FKQGTRVISAK
+446 FKPGIKVLSPK
-457 TAIEMRSMLE
+457 TAIEMRTMME
-467 SVTEPGGTAVKAHSD
+467 SVTEPGGTAIKAQAE

-491 TAHKVSGKGY
+491 TAHKLVGKGY
-501 SSNKYRAYFSG
+501 GNKYRAYFAG
-512 IAPIS
+512 LAPIS

-541 APVFSTIVSETLQ
+541 APVFSTIVSETLH
-554 TMNIVPDTNVKQMVM
+554 TLNVLPDSKVKQMV
-569 RDEVAP
+569 
-575 TEAHGDNLLQ
+575 LQ
-585 IHKVVLKR
+585 DKNPSEIHTANAQAQQVVLKR

>member
-1 MKPVGFSAT
+1 MRPVGFSTT

-25 LFILFFLFML
+25 LFLLFFVFML
-35 LLARAFWIQ
+35 LLIRAFWIQ

-50 YEAKAVRGTQR
+50 YEAKGVRGTQR

-90 AYNDTVPDDLSAEKI
+90 AYNDTVPDDLSAEKV
-105 RKLAQLLQIGE
+105 KALAQLLQISE
-116 ADLRKKLKEER
+116 TELRKKLKEDR
-127 KQVFLKR
+127 KQIFLKR
-134 QVDPEIAQ
+134 QVDPVVAQ
-142 QIKRLEIPG
+142 QVKQLEIPG

-171 VGFTNVEDRG
+171 VGFTNVNDKG
-181 QEGMELSHEAE
+181 QEGMELSREKE

-205 RLGRVVEDVAITQL
+205 RLGRIVEEMAILQL
-219 PRNGKDL
+219 PQNGKDL
-226 QLSIDSKIQYLAYNA
+226 SLSIDSKIQYLAYNA
-241 VKNAVEEHHAKAGGA
+241 VKSAVEQHRAKGGGA

-267 ALANWPSYNPNDRSK
+267 ALANYPSYNPNDRK
-282 LNGEQLR
+282 YLTGEQLR

-306 TVSIALEKGAVTPN
+306 TVSLALEKGQVQPN
-320 TPMAIGASYLIG
+320 TQMAIGAKYLVG

-343 VLTVAQIIQK
+343 TLTVAQIIQK
-353 SSNIGTAKLAMQMQ
+353 SSNIGTAKLAMNTSPQ
-367 SKEMWDMY
+367 EMWELY
-375 TAVGFG
+375 TAAGFG
-381 QAPKIGFPGAVAG
+381 QAPKIGFPGAVSG
-394 TLHPYKKWMP
+394 TLHPYKKWVP
-404 TDQARIA
+404 SDQARIA
-411 FGYGIAA
+411 FGYGVSA
-418 SLFQVAHAYT
+418 SLFQLARAYT

-446 FKQGTRVISAK
+446 FKPGTPVISAK

-467 SVTEPGGTAVKAHSD
+467 TVTEPGGTAVKAQAE

-491 TAHKVSGKGY
+491 TAHKLVGKGY
-501 SSNKYRAYFSG
+501 GNKYRAYFAG
-512 IAPIS
+512 LAPIS

-541 APVFSTIVSETLQ
+541 APVFSTIVSETLH
-554 TMNIVPDTNVKQMVM
+554 TLNVLPDAKVKQMVLQNANPE
-569 RDEVAP
+569 EVRTANAQ
-575 TEAHGDNLLQ
+575 TQH
-585 IHKVVLKR
+585 VVLKR